1 VQKVYHNVKELW
13 VFRDLS
19 NRVLKICF

>member
-19 NRVLKICF
+19 NRVFKICF